1 MRYDLYINDQLCD
14 LDDSSLIVL
23 NYTMEQLTNPTA
35 VKNTY
40 SHEIEL
46 PSTERNDMI
55 FSYFYRNDYV
65 VGKVNFSPLQQVP
78 FAIYNELGEIAER
91 GYIKL
96 DEVQV
101 DKIVHTYKV
110 VLYGGLGSFF
120 YAMGYTDNGDALKLS
135 DLQYM
140 QNANDENRLN
150 FPASAYIVDL
160 AWRQIESGEQYK
172 VLNFAPVYNGKPSGD
187 FDAQTAIYM
196 AERLSYTGD
205 NANKLRKP
213 IYGLGDITP
222 DKMEAT
228 SLYNI
233 TIDGVKYP
241 MVYATKVKLN
251 RAYTEWE
258 TKDLRAYLQRPILSV
273 RKFVEAVQRR
283 ATSYGYTL
291 NLDSAFFNEN
301 NPYYNDAW
309 LTLPSLQSLTK
320 ESKNGQIQISGSVI
334 VPSSSPDGITQVAYT
349 LPDTEGYEYGAEFK
363 NISIN
368 IPELSIAI
376 SKEDAKSVSKNVF
389 LDGIAGRFCYIA
401 WFIQAYI
408 TNANGVIVGV
418 SDVAVVNSGTS
429 WSAEKIAESAGFAPI
444 TVTGGD
450 TTKYTSVGGV
460 FRLTITEDAAG
471 NKICK
476 NTANIQLNI
485 PTAPDAQ
492 NIMIRVQKLRYN
504 NTPTDITLDTVFSD
518 TTNAER
524 PDYFPFV
531 SVQNAVYGSG
541 EVTAYETIRSGAIIN
556 KSDLLNIGKTPLEVL
571 LSYCKLFGLVWN
583 YEANSQTINLLQR
596 STFYNGG
603 TAEDWSNRIDRNRE
617 ITIKPFEFDKRF
629 YDFELETP
637 GQWAEAYKEKYGKVY
652 GNQRVNTGYNFD
664 QDNKN
669 LLQGNA
675 LKGGA
680 EVLEQSKYFNNI
692 TEDGKVCPSVF
703 LEGGEYSVINGEE
716 EETAQVQTPTNN
728 ATIEYMNELQGY
740 DYIPKLQMHKADNAP
755 IDSGLTLL
763 LYKGKFY
770 TQNTPYERFR
780 ISDDIPEMD
789 LLYDGKL
796 CWILEGSYPSE
807 LNPTYFYLPHFVR
820 ASGVSLDMGIPQELD
835 NPDADTEAV
844 QKSIYSQYWQKYLS
858 DRYDQNS
865 RVLTCYVDLRGVQVS
880 NALFRNFYYF
890 DNAVWVLN
898 RIINYSMTT
907 IGTTQCEFVKVQD
920 INNYKG

>member
-14 LDDSSLIVL
+14 LNDSSLIVL

-35 VKNTY
+35 VKNIY

-46 PSTERNDMI
+46 PSTERNDI
-55 FSYFYRNDYV
+55 VFSHFYRNDYV
-65 VGKVNFSPLQQVP
+65 VGRTNFSPLQQVP
-78 FAIYNELGEIAER
+78 FSIYNELGEIAER

-101 DKIVHTYKV
+101 DKIAHSYKV

-120 YAMGYTDNGDALKLS
+120 YALGYNDNGEALKLG

-140 QNANDENRLN
+140 QNSEDENALN
-150 FPASAYIVDL
+150 FPAYAYVVQE
-160 AWRQIESGEQYK
+160 AWDWARDAEKYK
-172 VLNFAPVYNGKPSGD
+172 VLNFAPMYNGKPSED
-187 FDAQTAIYM
+187 FDTQTAIYL
-196 AERLSYTGD
+196 AEANATGEIE
-205 NANKLRKP
+205 P
-213 IYGLGDITP
+213 IYG
-222 DKMEAT
+222 
-228 SLYNI
+228 
-233 TIDGVKYP
+233 IDGLDATKMTPTKVASINGGVS
-241 MVYATKVKLN
+241 VYATKVKLN
-251 RAYTEWE
+251 REFTEWE

-283 ATSYGYTL
+283 ATAYGYTL
-291 NLDSAFFNEN
+291 NLDSVFFNDN

-320 ESKNGQIQISGSVI
+320 ESINAQLQISGTVI
-334 VPSSSPDGITQVAYT
+334 VPDSQTNKISLIPYT
-349 LPDTEGYEYGAEFK
+349 LPSGDYDYGAQFE
-363 NISIN
+363 NVEIN
-368 IPELSIAI
+368 IPEVAIAI
-376 SKEDAKSVSKNVF
+376 SKANADSVTKNVF
-389 LDGIAGRFCYIA
+389 LDGIYNSRFSYIA

-408 TNANGVIVGV
+408 TDSSGFVQGV
-418 SDVAVVNSGTS
+418 SNVAVINSGTS
-429 WSAEKIAESAGFAPI
+429 LSAEQIAESAGFSPI
-444 TVTGGD
+444 MSIGAGTQE
-450 TTKYTSVGGV
+450 YTSIGGA
-460 FRLTITEDAAG
+460 FRLTNTQDDNG
-471 NKICK
+471 NYICK
-476 NTANIQLNI
+476 NATNIVLNI
-485 PTAPDAQ
+485 PKAPNASDVYV
-492 NIMIRVQKLRYN
+492 RVSILPYN
-504 NTPTDITLDTVFSD
+504 NTQTDIALNTVFSD
-518 TTNAER
+518 TTNPER

-531 SVQNAVYGSG
+531 SVQNAVYGNG

-603 TAEDWSNRIDRNRE
+603 TAEDWSSRIDRNRE

-652 GNQRVNTGYNFD
+652 GSQRVNTGYNFD

-703 LEGGEYSVINGEE
+703 LEGGEYTVINGTE
-716 EETAQVQTPTNN
+716 EETVQVQTPTNN

-740 DYIPKLQMHKADNAP
+740 DYLPKLQMHQADNAP

-763 LYKGKFY
+763 LYKETIDTAG
-770 TQNTPYERFR
+770 TPYERFR
-780 ISDDIPEMD
+780 LSDDIPEMG
-789 LLYDGKL
+789 LLNEGKL
-796 CWILEGSYPSE
+796 CWYLEGG
-807 LNPTYFYLPHFVR
+807 YFTQQYAPLVIPHFVR
-820 ASGVSLDMGIPQELD
+820 ANGVSLDMGVPQELD

-844 QKSIYSQYWQKYLS
+844 QKSIYSQYWKKYLS

-907 IGTTQCEFVKVQD
+907 VGTTQCEFVKVQD
-920 INNYKG
+920 VKNYKGE

>member
-14 LDDSSLIVL
+14 LNDSNLIVL

-46 PSTERNDMI
+46 PSTERNDML

-65 VGKVNFSPLQQVP
+65 VGRTNFSPLQQVP

-101 DKIVHTYKV
+101 DKIAHTYKV
-110 VLYGGLGSFF
+110 ALYGGLGSFF
-120 YAMGYTDNGDALKLS
+120 YAMGYTDNGDALKLG

-140 QNANDENRLN
+140 QNAEDENQLN
-150 FPASAYIVDL
+150 FPITAGTIND
-160 AWRQIESGEQYK
+160 AWGTGNLSTEERYK
-172 VLNFAPVYNGKPSGD
+172 VLNFAPMYNGKPSGD
-187 FDAQTAIYM
+187 FDAQ
-196 AERLSYTGD
+196 
-205 NANKLRKP
+205 NALYLALVQYPSNIIAP
-213 IYGLGDITP
+213 IYGLPNLDIS
-222 DKMEAT
+222 KMTQTNIET
-228 SLYNI
+228 VNNSLK
-233 TIDGVKYP
+233 VF
-241 MVYATKVKLN
+241 ASKVKLN

-258 TKDLRAYLQRPILSV
+258 TKDLRSYLQRPILSV

-283 ATSYGYTL
+283 ATAYGYTL
-291 NLDSAFFNEN
+291 NLDSKFFNN
-301 NPYYNDAW
+301 YNPYYNDAW

-320 ESKNGQIQISGSVI
+320 ESKNGQLQISGNISI
-334 VPSSSPDGITQVAYT
+334 PDASATRTEAQTYT
-349 LPDTEGYEYGAEFK
+349 LPSVAGYEYGKEFK

-368 IPELSIAI
+368 IPEITIAI
-376 SKEDAKSVSKNVF
+376 SSNDAPSVTKNIF
-389 LDGIAGRFCYIA
+389 LDGLYNGKFSYIA

-408 TNANGVIVGV
+408 TDTNGNIMGSSNVSVI
-418 SDVAVVNSGTS
+418 NSGTS
-429 WSAEKIAESAGFAPI
+429 FTAEEIANSAGFSPI
-444 TVTGGD
+444 TVAGVATPE
-450 TTKYTSVGGV
+450 YTSINGV
-460 FRLTITEDAAG
+460 FRLTNEQNSNGDYL
-471 NKICK
+471 CK
-476 NTANIQLNI
+476 NNANIVLNI
-485 PTAPDAQ
+485 PNAPNA
-492 NIMIRVQKLRYN
+492 NTIYLKVSKLLYR
-504 NTPTDITLDTVFSD
+504 NTPSDLPLDTVFSD
-518 TTNAER
+518 TTNADR
-524 PDYFPFV
+524 PDYFPFASIDNV
-531 SVQNAVYGSG
+531 VYGSG
-541 EVTAYETIRSGAIIN
+541 EVSAYETIRSGAIIN

-637 GQWAEAYKEKYGKVY
+637 GQWAEAYKEKYGKTY
-652 GNQRVNTGYNFD
+652 GSQRVNTGYNFD
-664 QDNKN
+664 QDSKN

-703 LEGGEYSVINGEE
+703 LEGGEYSIDGE
-716 EETAQVQTPTNN
+716 TYQVQTPTSG

-740 DYIPKLQMHKADNAP
+740 DYLPKLQMHKADNAP
-755 IDSGLTLL
+755 IEGTLSLL
-763 LYKGKFY
+763 LYKGSINS
-770 TQNTPYERFR
+770 QNTPYRRF
-780 ISDDIPEMD
+780 ILSDDIPEMA
-789 LLYDGKL
+789 LLNEGKL
-796 CWILEGSYPSE
+796 CWYLEGG
-807 LNPTYFYLPHFVR
+807 YFTNAQTNIKIPHFVR
-820 ASGVSLDMGIPQELD
+820 ASGVSLDMGVPQELD

-907 IGTTQCEFVKVQD
+907 VGMTQCEFVKIQD